1 MQRAVVSVADVATHI
16 VITRGQRVL
25 LDAQLARL
33 YGVETKRLNEQVKR
47 NQKRFPADFAF
58 VLTTQEFTH
67 LKPQIAASSWGGRR
81 KLPTVFT
88 EHGALM
94 AASVLNSTLAV
105 QMSVYVVRA
114 FVQQRALLGA
124 HQTLAEKLAE
134 LEQRVAAQDES
145 LDEVIEAIRTLMAKP
160 ATPAGRPIGFTA
172 DLQLAEH

>member
-1 MQRAVVSVADVATHI
+1 MQRAALCLTDVATQI
-16 VITRGQRVL
+16 VLVRGQRVL

-47 NQKRFPADFAF
+47 NQNRFPADFAF
-58 VLTTQEFTH
+58 VLSAQEFAN

-94 AASVLNSTLAV
+94 AASVLNSAQAV

-114 FVQQRALLGA
+114 FVQQRQMLLA
-124 HQTLAEKLAE
+124 HQALAEKLTE

-145 LDEVIEAIRTLMAKP
+145 LTDVIEAIETLMRRP
-160 ATPAGRPIGFTA
+160 APAPGRPIGFTV
-172 DLQLAEH
+172 DLELMQA